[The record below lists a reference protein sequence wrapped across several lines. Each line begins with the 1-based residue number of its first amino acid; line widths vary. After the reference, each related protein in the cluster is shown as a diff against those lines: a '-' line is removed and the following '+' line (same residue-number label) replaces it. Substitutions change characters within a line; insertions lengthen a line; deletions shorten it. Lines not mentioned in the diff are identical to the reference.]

1 MMEAILQK
9 PAQYLTGSAKWILI
23 GTALV
28 CALLELIDSTV
39 VGVARPDMMGS
50 LGATSL
56 EIAWVVSA
64 YGIGNVITVPLSA
77 MLSSLFGRKIYFT
90 ASVILFTFSSLM
102 CGLSTSL
109 WTLVLWR
116 FIQGL
121 GGGGLLSTAQSIIAD
136 AFPPKE
142 LATATAVFGIGLMFG
157 PALGPVM
164 GGYIIDSL
172 SWHWIFFINVPIG
185 IIAAFLSWTYV
196 PNLAGATKPK
206 KIDWWGILFLII
218 GLCSLDYFL
227 EEGSDKYW
235 FQSSEIT
242 FFCVLAIIGL
252 IAFVWRE
259 LTVEEPA
266 VNIKLYKNINLAI
279 GHLLNLILGMMIIGI
294 FFIFPL
300 FTQVTLGWTAIQQ
313 GTFLISSGIAS
324 AIAMLLVSKI
334 VLKKINYN
342 TTAIIGA
349 LMFSVF
355 LILLSFSSP
364 DSSEKTFF
372 WPFILQGFAKAFFMV
387 PVMSMA
393 LSGLRG
399 KDLAQATGLSNIMRQ
414 LGSAIG
420 VVLMEIY
427 LNHENAFVRSNMIG
441 NISRY
446 SNIVTERIA
455 AYSQNFISAGYSS
468 DDANRVAYQLLDSGL
483 SKQQQLV
490 CYDNAYIAVG
500 LLMLICIPLILLI
513 KNRQGNSNKNTEVEV
528 Y

>member
-1 MMEAILQK
+1 MEAILQK

-23 GTALV
+23 GTALS
-28 CALLELIDSTV
+28 CALLEIIDSTI
-39 VGVARPDMMGS
+39 VGVSRPQMMGS

-64 YGIGNVITVPLSA
+64 YAIGNVITVPLSA
-77 MLSSLFGRKIYFT
+77 MLSNLFGRKVYFT
-90 ASVILFTFSSLM
+90 ASVVLFTFSSLM

-109 WTLVLWR
+109 WTLILWR

-142 LATATAVFGIGLMFG
+142 LATATAVFGIGLMIG

-164 GGYIIDSL
+164 GGYITDNW
-172 SWHWIFFINVPIG
+172 SWHWIFFVNVPIG
-185 IIAAFLSWTYV
+185 VIAAFLSWTFV
-196 PNLAGATKPK
+196 PNLAEATKPK
-206 KIDWWGILFLII
+206 KMDWWGILFLII

-235 FQSSEIT
+235 FESSEIT
-242 FFCVLAIIGL
+242 IIFFVAIIGL

-266 VNIKLYKNINLAI
+266 VNIKLYKNLNLAI
-279 GHLLNLILGMMIIGI
+279 GHLLNLILGMMIIGM

-300 FTQVTLGWTAIQQ
+300 FTQVTLDWTATQQ
-313 GTFLISSGIAS
+313 GVFLISSAIAS
-324 AIAMLLVSKI
+324 AFAMILVSKI

-342 TTAIIGA
+342 MTAIIGV
-349 LMFSVF
+349 LMFSAF

-372 WPFILQGFAKAFFMV
+372 WPFILSGFGRAFLMV
-387 PVMSMA
+387 PIMSMA

-441 NISRY
+441 NINRY

-455 AYSQNFISAGYSS
+455 AYSQNFISAGYSPE
-468 DDANRVAYQLLDSGL
+468 DANRVAYQILNNSL

-490 CYDNAYIAVG
+490 CYDNAYMAVG
-500 LLMLICIPLILLI
+500 LLLLICIPMILLI
-513 KNRQGNSNKNTEVEV
+513 KNRQGNVN
-528 Y
+528 

>member
-23 GTALV
+23 GTALS
-28 CALLELIDSTV
+28 CALLEIIDSTI
-39 VGVARPDMMGS
+39 VGVSRPQMMGS

-64 YGIGNVITVPLSA
+64 YAIGNVITVPLSA
-77 MLSSLFGRKIYFT
+77 MLSNLFGRKVYFT
-90 ASVILFTFSSLM
+90 ASVVLFTFSSLM

-109 WTLVLWR
+109 WTLILWR

-142 LATATAVFGIGLMFG
+142 LATATAVFGIGLMIG

-164 GGYIIDSL
+164 GGYITDNW
-172 SWHWIFFINVPIG
+172 SWHWIFFVNVPIG
-185 IIAAFLSWTYV
+185 VIAAFLSWTFV
-196 PNLAGATKPK
+196 PNLAEATKPK
-206 KIDWWGILFLII
+206 KMDWWGILFLII

-235 FQSSEIT
+235 FESSEIT
-242 FFCVLAIIGL
+242 IIFFVAIIGL

-266 VNIKLYKNINLAI
+266 VNIKLYKNLNLAI
-279 GHLLNLILGMMIIGI
+279 GHLLNLILGMMIIGM

-300 FTQVTLGWTAIQQ
+300 FTQVTLDWTATQQ
-313 GTFLISSGIAS
+313 GVFLISSAIAS
-324 AIAMLLVSKI
+324 AFAMILVSKI

-342 TTAIIGA
+342 MTAIIGV
-349 LMFSVF
+349 LMFSAF

-372 WPFILQGFAKAFFMV
+372 WPFILSGFGRAFLMV
-387 PVMSMA
+387 PIMSMA

-441 NISRY
+441 NINRY

-455 AYSQNFISAGYSS
+455 AYSQNFISAGYSPE
-468 DDANRVAYQLLDSGL
+468 DANRVAYQILNNSL

-490 CYDNAYIAVG
+490 CYDNAYMAVG
-500 LLMLICIPLILLI
+500 LLLLICIPMILLI
-513 KNRQGNSNKNTEVEV
+513 KNRQGNVN
-528 Y
+528 